1 MLEVTFIGTSGST
14 PTKERGMPALA
25 IKYES
30 ELLLFDC
37 GEGTQRQMMAY
48 KTGFGSINAIFIS
61 HPHLDHYLGLFGL
74 LETLKMSS
82 PAPKK
87 LKAFL
92 PPGIDD
98 IFAQRYPF
106 LEAVKIRKGKLYQG
120 RGFSVSAFPVEH
132 CKGSFGFVF
141 EEEARLKFHEQK
153 AKSLGLKGRMFSEIQ
168 KKGALTV
175 AGKKISLFDV
185 TWSNPGRK
193 IVYSGDT
200 AFSEAVAEAAKGA
213 DLLIHEGTFDAS
225 RKAEAQERKHSTVE
239 DAARVAKQAGARKLV
254 IIHISPR
261 YSDDIKTLLEASAKI
276 FKNTTIAEDGMK
288 LQL

>member
-1 MLEVTFIGTSGST
+1 
-14 PTKERGMPALA
+14 
-25 IKYES
+25 
-30 ELLLFDC
+30 
-37 GEGTQRQMMAY
+37 
-48 KTGFGSINAIFIS
+48 
-61 HPHLDHYLGLFGL
+61 
-74 LETLKMSS
+74 
-82 PAPKK
+82 
-87 LKAFL
+87 
-92 PPGIDD
+92 
-98 IFAQRYPF
+98 
-106 LEAVKIRKGKLYQG
+106 
-120 RGFSVSAFPVEH
+120 
-132 CKGSFGFVF
+132 
-141 EEEARLKFHEQK
+141 
-153 AKSLGLKGRMFSEIQ
+153 MFSEIQ